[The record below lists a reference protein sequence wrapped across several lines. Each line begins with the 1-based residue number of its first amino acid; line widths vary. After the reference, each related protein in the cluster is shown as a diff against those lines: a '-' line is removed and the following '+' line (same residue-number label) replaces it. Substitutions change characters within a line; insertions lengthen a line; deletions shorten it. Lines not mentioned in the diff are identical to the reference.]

1 MSPLIGVIGRS
12 DMSSP
17 PTWTTLRGNS
27 SSLGS
32 SVWAHSSVGSKTI
45 VALTGIIL
53 LSFLFGHL
61 LGNLTVY
68 MGPSW
73 TNSYGKHLRDFW
85 PVLWTVRIIL
95 LVAGFLHIYFTV
107 ALWRGAAK
115 ATIKNVFRTHIQ
127 TRLFNRTVRLSGV
140 SVFIFVLFHLCH
152 FTWGLVQ
159 PAHAHLKTPD
169 GERDIFSMIAHGFR
183 NPFISGLYILGLF
196 LLAFHL
202 SHGVG
207 SLFQTLGISNR
218 KFRPVFCAAGYF
230 IAWMLF
236 VGYTSIP
243 VSILFFGLGAD
254 FIR

>member
-1 MSPLIGVIGRS
+1 
-12 DMSSP
+12 MSSS
-17 PTWTTLRGNS
+17 PTWTALRGNAS
-27 SSLGS
+27 PLGS
-32 SVWAHSSVGSKTI
+32 SAWVHSSVGRKTI

-68 MGPSW
+68 MGPGW
-73 TNSYGKHLRDFW
+73 TNSYGKHLRDF
-85 PVLWTVRIIL
+85 
-95 LVAGFLHIYFTV
+95 FHIYFTAV
-107 ALWRGAAK
+107 LWREAAK
-115 ATIKNVFRTHIQ
+115 ATLKKNVFRTHIQ
-127 TRLFNRTVRLSGV
+127 TKLFNRTVRLSGIC
-140 SVFIFVLFHLCH
+140 VFIFVLFHLCH

-159 PAHAHLKTPD
+159 PAYIHLKTPD
-169 GERDIFSMIAHGFR
+169 GERDIFSMITYGFR

-218 KFRPVFCAAGYF
+218 KFRPVFCAASYF

-236 VGYTSIP
+236 AGYISIP
-243 VSILFFGLGAD
+243 ISILFFGLGTD
-254 FIR
+254 FVR